1 MSTIHCPACGND
13 APAGEFCGSCGV
25 QRSADRGNGWLRTDA
40 YAAAPGERV
49 LRPWLTSSLFPGLPK
64 RSRKAFRAGL
74 ILLVPVLIG
83 FAVLRWQAPM
93 VVTAALGLPVL
104 FLIYL
109 RQIGVRRSI
118 GLRNVVLSLVLGL
131 VLGVAWASVAG
142 RIVAR
147 AYAAALGAETNAV
160 EVLLFGGAVPIS
172 EALLM
177 VVPAA
182 VVWMVDRSSRRM
194 LDGFAIGALGA
205 TALTA
210 ATTVTLLVPQLAMGV
225 TAPDRSVGSL
235 VIEALVEGVAW
246 PLVGLAAGGIAGI
259 ALWFTRSAGVSHRR
273 RWVVPG
279 ALLIVL
285 ILVGAMGVVDVIPL
299 PSVWYGALH
308 LVNAALAVFVLRIV
322 LAAALVRQKH
332 ESVSDSGQLACPECG
347 HEVAVMAFCTDCGV
361 AISAMPRRAAS
372 YAGVLGPM
380 AAALAVV
387 VAVGVVVSI
396 RITPT
401 PEIFVCP
408 PDCGRPPLGTP
419 VESNPRFSGDDGAF
433 SVAYP
438 DEGSAYE
445 VTFDPPG
452 VKGVELK
459 YVGGDTGTLTLFGEP
474 ADGRTAKQIT
484 QQLLESRYPGAAV
497 DYEIPNAS
505 VGYQPGFGV
514 IADVFPTGSTAT
526 YNRLRVIVM
535 AAVKHDY
542 ALIAAAVGP
551 YHQFSPDYG
560 NGHPSGANVE
570 LAMDMGK
577 YVNSFK
583 WYGDRYAR
591 P

>member
-1 MSTIHCPACGND
+1 M
-13 APAGEFCGSCGV
+13 
-25 QRSADRGNGWLRTDA
+25 
-40 YAAAPGERV
+40 
-49 LRPWLTSSLFPGLPK
+49 TSSLFPGLPPS
-64 RSRKAFRAGL
+64 SRKGFRAAL
-74 ILLVPVLIG
+74 ILLLVAVIG

-93 VVTAALGLPVL
+93 IATAALGLPVL
-104 FLIYL
+104 LLLYL
-109 RQIGVRRSI
+109 RQIGIRRFI
-118 GLRNVVLSLVLGL
+118 GARNVALSVI
-131 VLGVAWASVAG
+131 LGVGLGACWAPVAG
-142 RIVAR
+142 GIVAR
-147 AYAAALGAETNAV
+147 AYAAALGAETELV
-160 EVLLFGGAVPIS
+160 EVLLYGVAVPIS
-172 EALLM
+172 EALAM
-177 VVPAA
+177 IVPAA
-182 VVWMVDRSSRRM
+182 VVWMVDRSRRRV

-210 ATTVTLLVPQLAMGV
+210 AATVSLLVPQLAMGV

-246 PLVGLAAGGIAGI
+246 PLVGVAAGGIAGI
-259 ALWFTRSAGVSHRR
+259 ALWFTRSVKTSRHR
-273 RWVVPG
+273 RWVVP
-279 ALLIVL
+279 AAVLIVL
-285 ILVGAMGVVDVIPL
+285 ILVGSMGVVDIIPL

-308 LVNAALAVFVLRIV
+308 LLNAVLAVFVLRLVI
-322 LAAALVRQKH
+322 AAALLHETH
-332 ESVSDSGQLACPECG
+332 ESTGDSGQLECPEC
-347 HEVAVMAFCTDCGV
+347 HHTVVPLAFCTDCGV
-361 AISAMPRRAAS
+361 VISAMPQRATS
-372 YAGVLGPM
+372 YAGVLGPL
-380 AAALAVV
+380 AAGLAVA

-396 RITPT
+396 RITPV

-419 VESNPRFSGDDGAF
+419 VESNPRFSGDNGAF

-452 VKGVELK
+452 VNGVELK
-459 YVGGDTGTLTLFGEP
+459 YIGGDTGTLTLFGEHG
-474 ADGRTAKQIT
+474 DGRTAKQIA
-484 QQLLESRYPGAAV
+484 QQLIESRYPGAVV

-514 IADVFPTGSTAT
+514 VADVFPTGSTTT
-526 YNRLRVIVM
+526 YTRLRVIVM

-583 WYGDRYAR
+583 WYGDRYGR

>member
-1 MSTIHCPACGND
+1 
-13 APAGEFCGSCGV
+13 
-25 QRSADRGNGWLRTDA
+25 
-40 YAAAPGERV
+40 
-49 LRPWLTSSLFPGLPK
+49 LPK
-64 RSRKAFRAGL
+64 RSRKGFRAAL
-74 ILLVPVLIG
+74 ILLVVVLIG

-93 VVTAALGLPVL
+93 VAAAALGLPVL

-118 GLRNVVLSLVLGL
+118 GLRNVVLSLVLG
-131 VLGVAWASVAG
+131 VGLGVAWAPFAG

-160 EVLLFGGAVPIS
+160 EVLLFGVAVPIS

-182 VVWMVDRSSRRM
+182 VVWTLDRSSRRI

-210 ATTVTLLVPQLAMGV
+210 AATVTLLVPQLAMGV
-225 TAPDRSVGSL
+225 TAPDRSVDSL

-246 PLVGLAAGGIAGI
+246 PLVGVAAGGIAGI
-259 ALWFTRSAGVSHRR
+259 ALWFTRSANGSRR
-273 RWVVPG
+273 RRGVVP
-279 ALLIVL
+279 AAMLTVL
-285 ILVGAMGVVDVIPL
+285 ILVGAMGVVDVIPF
-299 PSVWYGALH
+299 SSDWYGALH
-308 LVNAALAVFVLRIV
+308 LLNAALAVFVLRIV
-322 LAAALVRQKH
+322 IAAALLHQDH
-332 ESVSDSGQLACPECG
+332 ESASGSEQLECPECG

-361 AISAMPRRAAS
+361 AISTVPQRAAN

-380 AAALAVV
+380 AAGLAVV
-387 VAVGVVVSI
+387 VALGVVVSM

-401 PEIFVCP
+401 PEIYVCP

-419 VESNPRFSGDDGAF
+419 VETNPRFSGDDGAF

-438 DEGSAYE
+438 GDGSAYE

-452 VKGVELK
+452 VRGVELS

-474 ADGRTAKQIT
+474 ANGRSAKEIV
-484 QQLLESRYPGAAV
+484 QQLIESRFPGAAV
-497 DYEIPNAS
+497 DYEIPNTS

-514 IADVFPTGSTAT
+514 VADVFPTGSTAT
-526 YNRLRVIVM
+526 YTRLRVIVM